1 MTALEPYA
9 SRDISRQGFR
19 HYAADVSSF
28 SAKSKL
34 RGVNADMLLC
44 LRSAA
49 SPSCRVSLCRL
60 ISSPP
65 NAAAWLLWLWATQ
78 NRANAAIPA
87 TTAITLPP
95 TMTVLAAPLKVVAG
109 AVVEEVEE
117 VEEEED
123 EEDAVDAMEAVA
135 GTVVE
140 LPTGKGAGVT
150 VVEVAGGATGSG
162 VVEVEKVEV
171 VLVLV
176 LLEVLE
182 VDEVVEVVPG
192 VLAMGVAPEPW
203 HGKVTM

>member
-1 MTALEPYA
+1 M
-9 SRDISRQGFR
+9 
-19 HYAADVSSF
+19 
-28 SAKSKL
+28 
-34 RGVNADMLLC
+34 
-44 LRSAA
+44 
-49 SPSCRVSLCRL
+49 

-65 NAAAWLLWLWATQ
+65 SAAAWLLVLWATQ

-123 EEDAVDAMEAVA
+123 EEDEEDVVDAMEAVA

-176 LLEVLE
+176 LVLVLLEVLE